1 MLSPLTLILTPRS
14 SFPDRRA
21 LPDHFSCRT
30 VRMSPTTIPRP
41 RPLFKRFRQKIRQN
55 ALRYCGNVSTA
66 HSIFCRMI
74 PSLTYISMWFSKQPR
89 HSRIFSPGCC
99 FLENFFYKIYDIISI
114 PKMIIYKINPGFRYT
129 YFLYGVGHPF
139 WRPICHQ

>member
-1 MLSPLTLILTPRS
+1 MVSHYYTKTPPP
-14 SFPDRRA
+14 FQAFQTENPA
-21 LPDHFSCRT
+21 EC
-30 VRMSPTTIPRP
+30 
-41 RPLFKRFRQKIRQN
+41 
-55 ALRYCGNVSTA
+55 TA

-114 PKMIIYKINPGFRYT
+114 PKMITYKINPGFRYT

>member
-1 MLSPLTLILTPRS
+1 MKSFLNWLYDTFSNFAILCMMSPLRKW
-14 SFPDRRA
+14 
-21 LPDHFSCRT
+21 
-30 VRMSPTTIPRP
+30 SPTTIPRP

-55 ALRYCGNVSTA
+55 ALRYYGNVSTA
-66 HSIFCRMI
+66 HSIFCRML

-114 PKMIIYKINPGFRYT
+114 PKMITYKINPGFRYT